1 MDNLRIDWM
10 LFLCGNSDDIFIQGA
25 TSLERAMVPIHRVHN
40 SSRSYSL
47 VRKTESM
54 GRRPC
59 VRSDCR
65 LIIMTRIISGIA
77 VSSYRCTRSWIRR
90 SGHIQRRTV
99 IEKKSFCR

>member
-77 VSSYRCTRSWIRR
+77 VSSYRCTRSLIRR